1 MRETKGKDSAADI
14 FLSVFTLL
22 IILLCYNTII
32 LLCYYTNMLLYYYTT
47 MLLYY
52 YVHAS
57 FIIIPK
63 SISSGST
70 EEESRRYKE
79 GKRDVARGIYI
90 ERGRDRGGE
99 KGIDKDMKGRGG

>member
-1 MRETKGKDSAADI
+1 MYLP
-14 FLSVFTLL
+14 FLLYYYVIILL
-22 IILLCYNTII
+22 YYYAIILICYYIIILLC
-32 LLCYYTNMLLYYYTT
+32 
-47 MLLYY
+47 Y

-99 KGIDKDMKGRGG
+99 KGIDKDMKGRGGRRKCQIKFLKRI